1 MKLTYITLHYLH
13 YTNLLTFFFT
23 FLATGLQGLHAGDAH
38 LRFRTENVALAALGV
53 LQRSGVLQLS
63 INSRSSVGL
72 WLIAWECSI
81 RSIIINSVMGR

>member
-38 LRFRTENVALAALGV
+38 LRFRTENVALAALG
-53 LQRSGVLQLS
+53 
-63 INSRSSVGL
+63 
-72 WLIAWECSI
+72 A
-81 RSIIINSVMGR
+81 